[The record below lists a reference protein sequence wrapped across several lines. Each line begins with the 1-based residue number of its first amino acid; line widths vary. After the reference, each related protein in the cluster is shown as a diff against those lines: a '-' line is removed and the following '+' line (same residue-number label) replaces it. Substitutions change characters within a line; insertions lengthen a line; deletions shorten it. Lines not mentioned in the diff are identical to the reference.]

1 MTSFQNSSFQNKGYL
16 IINKNPQYFRIRISH
31 LIFVFLRTKLQT
43 INRFIHLYIYLIL
56 SYLEHFTS
64 HILYFVLS
72 VKVLFL
78 GNACV
83 THTMIPTVIAI
94 ALNSLLPGPDRSFA
108 DNTVDYCAEAI
119 IVVVVIVF
127 EVAYS

>member
-16 IINKNPQYFRIRISH
+16 IINKNPQYFRICISH

-43 INRFIHLYIYLIL
+43 INQFIHLYIYLIL

-72 VKVLFL
+72 VKVTIFPINLS
-78 GNACV
+78 
-83 THTMIPTVIAI
+83 P
-94 ALNSLLPGPDRSFA
+94 
-108 DNTVDYCAEAI
+108 
-119 IVVVVIVF
+119 
-127 EVAYS
+127 

>member
-108 DNTVDYCAEAI
+108 DNTVD
-119 IVVVVIVF
+119 
-127 EVAYS
+127 